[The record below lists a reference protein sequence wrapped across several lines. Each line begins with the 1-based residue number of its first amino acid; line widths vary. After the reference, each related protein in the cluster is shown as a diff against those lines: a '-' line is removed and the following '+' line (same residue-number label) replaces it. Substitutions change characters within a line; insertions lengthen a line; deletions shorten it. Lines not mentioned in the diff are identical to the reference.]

1 MSDEDNGLDM
11 ELEPFTVLAL
21 KLFRDGNDQN
31 LPEVQREAMAQRV
44 IDMIDGLTLVERGS
58 VIIDLLTLCD
68 LYRQAINVMRVD
80 EMGKGMQ

>member
-1 MSDEDNGLDM
+1 MNGDGSVLGF

-31 LPEVQREAMAQRV
+31 LPEAQREVMARQA
-44 IDMIDGLTLVERGS
+44 IDMIDDLTLVERGS

-68 LYRQAINVMRVD
+68 LYRQAINVMQVN
-80 EMGKGMQ
+80 EIEKGMQ

>member
-1 MSDEDNGLDM
+1 MSDRDNGLDM

-31 LPEVQREAMAQRV
+31 LPEAQREVMAQRA
-44 IDMIDGLTLVERGS
+44 IDMIDNLTLVERGS

-68 LYRQAINVMRVD
+68 LYRQAINVMQVN
-80 EMGKGMQ
+80 EIEKGMQ